1 MNGIVLWYK
10 SDKQLGL
17 VWCEDQGPLACITSN
32 TELLTGVGGFESG
45 DQIVFHTDKEGPMRE
60 ISRVV
65 SCRRGSGD
73 IDPHQLLANEDA
85 VVIHSLSDVTHLK
98 VVA

>member
-17 VWCEDQGPLACITSN
+17 VWCEDQGPLACITGN
-32 TELLTGVGGFESG
+32 TELLAGIDGFESG
-45 DQIVFHTDKEGPMRE
+45 DQIVFHTENEGPMRE
-60 ISRVV
+60 IARVI
-65 SCRRGSGD
+65 SCHRGTGD
-73 IDPHQLLANEDA
+73 IDPHKLL
-85 VVIHSLSDVTHLK
+85 VTDGHDTSNALQETRHLK